1 MPTKHLP
8 SNPSLEHLKYQARDL
23 LKTHQSQNSEAS
35 QRIRE
40 FHPRFSKSTDA
51 FISETKF
58 TLSDAQLTIAREYG
72 FPNWARLRAHVE
84 KMDRAD
90 SKLPHHERIED
101 AVFRRAVDLL
111 DAGDADG
118 LRTHLNSH
126 PRLAHQR
133 VQFEGGNYFSN
144 PSLLEFAAEN
154 PIRHSSLPPN
164 IVQVAKVILDA
175 GGKTDS
181 ASMES
186 TLTLVCSC
194 RVNAKFKSR

>member
-8 SNPSLEHLKYQARDL
+8 SNPSLEHLKYQAKDL
-23 LKTHQSQNSEAS
+23 LKAHQSQNSEAS

-126 PRLAHQR
+126 PRLVHQR
-133 VQFEGGNYFSN
+133 ANLKAAITSATLRCWNSPRKTQSAAAACHRTLFRSQRLFST
-144 PSLLEFAAEN
+144 
-154 PIRHSSLPPN
+154 R
-164 IVQVAKVILDA
+164 A
-175 GGKTDS
+175 GRQIQP
-181 ASMES
+181 AWNQ
-186 TLTLVCSC
+186 
-194 RVNAKFKSR
+194 R